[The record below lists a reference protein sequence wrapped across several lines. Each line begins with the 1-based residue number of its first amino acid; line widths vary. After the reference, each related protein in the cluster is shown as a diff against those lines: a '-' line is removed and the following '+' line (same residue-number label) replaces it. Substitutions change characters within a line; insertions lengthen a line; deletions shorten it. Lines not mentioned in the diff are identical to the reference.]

1 MKKIFAIALALVM
14 VLSMASAFA
23 SQCSVGPFNWTCP
36 TDATNCGKVKVE
48 VIPYVKV
55 NADCNDVDYVP
66 SNCAGAVKGEKVYFT
81 MKLTV
86 DAHVDADWFKW
97 STFEVDYTELLQP
110 DGVTAKA
117 DVANLWLVSNSY
129 EDLDLDADKEKTY
142 YWNEATTGWEVEDDD
157 FEFGTKNL
165 ITAVVG
171 NASKAKVCA
180 TIASKSSFDE
190 GWVGSYY
197 VIFEVGEG
205 LLVLDDE
212 PVYDE
217 DGYILN
223 ENAVWYGLDE
233 DEKVDEIVRWNDK
246 CSTSF
251 YNAVVNFFG
260 IDMFTCLNAETIEA
274 NLGWDEEQKSCFQW
288 SKEAMAIVDAE
299 CVVAIPKTG
308 DASVLAW
315 LF

>member
-23 SQCSVGPFNWTCP
+23 SQCSTGPFNWTCP

-86 DAHVDADWFKW
+86 DAHVDSEWLAA
-97 STFEVDYTELLQP
+97 STLEVDYTELLQP

-117 DVANLWLVSNSY
+117 DVANLWMVSESY
-129 EDLDLDADKEKTY
+129 KDLDLDADKEKTY
-142 YWNEATTGWEVEDDD
+142 YWNEAVTGWEVEDDD

-180 TIASKSSFDE
+180 TIASKMEGFTTGLVGDYRVTFTAGESF
-190 GWVGSYY
+190 V
-197 VIFEVGEG
+197 V
-205 LLVLDDE
+205 
-212 PVYDE
+212 E
-217 DGYILN
+217 DPDN
-223 ENAVWYGLDE
+223 EMNAVVYLLDA
-233 DEKVDEIVRWNDK
+233 DEKVYSITKYHDD
-246 CSTSF
+246 CSTAF

-260 IDMFTCLNAETIEA
+260 IEMFTCLNQDTVDA
-274 NLGWDEEQKSCFQW
+274 NLGWDEEQESCFKW
-288 SKEAMAIVDAE
+288 SKEAMAIVDAD